1 MGLLLEPPNVAST
14 SPQLCHTVVLAWR
27 FGDARGQSHPPKSL
41 AAESDDR
48 LGESSVY
55 VALTN
60 FPILNNFSE
69 CGSFPW
75 GVGMLFFFSFALAF
89 AVPILHFSPFC
100 GACSRGHGE
109 AHSG

>member
-14 SPQLCHTVVLAWR
+14 SPQLCHTVVLLWR

-41 AAESDDR
+41 PAESDDR

-55 VALTN
+55 VGLTN

-69 CGSFPW
+69 YVALFLGACES
-75 GVGMLFFFSFALAF
+75 LFFLS
-89 AVPILHFSPFC
+89 
-100 GACSRGHGE
+100 
-109 AHSG
+109 